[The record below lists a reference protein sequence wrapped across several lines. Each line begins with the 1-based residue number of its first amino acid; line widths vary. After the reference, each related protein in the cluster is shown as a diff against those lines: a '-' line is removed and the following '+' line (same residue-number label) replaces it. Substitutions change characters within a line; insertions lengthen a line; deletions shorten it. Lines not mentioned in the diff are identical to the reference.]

1 MIQSVERLIAIIRNE
16 LRALKASSPLSI
28 GALKFPEQT
37 PTDTYNGTV
46 DTTTQNY
53 VAARIA
59 ATFTRTD
66 GETSTPLVDF
76 AFDYALNPNY
86 VGAMVTQNV
95 TITGSDPNA
104 PSEIYIRG
112 YVASTTATSVTYYID
127 ILNAVVGL
135 ALSNVA
141 LSLNVQAI
149 STVNGALGLERLI

>member
-1 MIQSVERLIAIIRNE
+1 MIQSIERLITSIQNE
-16 LRALKASSPLSI
+16 LRALKASSPLSL
-28 GALKFPEQT
+28 GALKFPDQT
-37 PTDTYNGTV
+37 PTATYSGNV

-76 AFDYALNPNY
+76 AFDYTLNPNY
-86 VGAMVTQNV
+86 VAAQATQGV
-95 TITGSDPNA
+95 TISGNDPNA
-104 PSEIYIRG
+104 QSEVYVRG

-127 ILNAVVGL
+127 VLNAVVGL

-149 STVNGALGLERLI
+149 STVNGALELERLI